1 MTQGPDAQR
10 IAVRHV
16 LRETAALV
24 NGSGPLEPILA
35 AVTERLMLAAHAVD
49 VSIAVGSG
57 GVWQR
62 RWRRT
67 LSGFAACADPV
78 DDALARAVLADGTSL
93 VAGSRAYS
101 ALHDDGRVI
110 GAVWMESPAH
120 DYDDDALALCDAF
133 AGYLSLALQMS
144 ALHDRTRDLEALI
157 VVDPLTGVSN
167 RRAFDAALEKG
178 WSRAIRTK
186 KPLAVALLDVDHFKA
201 YNDTYGHPAGDACL
215 KRIAEACKAS
225 VVRTGD
231 CFARYGGEEF
241 AVVIADADEHA
252 AATVAERLRAA
263 VEALRIPHS
272 GTEPGI
278 VTVSVGVVSMRARRK
293 SPPRELVERADRAL
307 YRAKG
312 TGRNRVVTV
321 DPATGD
327 PAEHAPVRTVAAT
340 NLPPATSSLI
350 GRDDDIA
357 RVTDLLA
364 SYRVVTLIGAGG
376 VGKTSLALEI
386 ARRRAGAEFDGVYL
400 VELASV
406 VDDANVV
413 AAFASLFGVEQ
424 HAGRSPLAALVAAL
438 RDRRVLLV
446 VDNCEHVL
454 ARVTQTIASIVAGAS
469 GVSVL
474 ATSRE
479 LLGIAEEATYR
490 VPPLAV
496 PAASAATS
504 AADAAAYSAV
514 NLFVERARTADG
526 AFVLDDANAPAI
538 AEICRRLDGIA
549 LAIELAAARVRAI
562 DVGRIA
568 ELLNSRFRLLSG
580 GNRTAL
586 PHHQTLRA
594 TIDWSYELL
603 GLAERTLFAR
613 LAAFV
618 GGFTL
623 DAILNVCT
631 DGELEPESAIGALSA
646 LVDKSLVVFES
657 PRYRLLESTRE
668 YAGERLD
675 TTGERD
681 LVARGH
687 ALYYRGLVDRL
698 SLDEGQGSYRRWV
711 APLLEDLDNVRA
723 ALEWSL
729 GAGNDVYAGA
739 AICAALVETSSL
751 GRWSEWA
758 AWNGRALEALANADA
773 PFVRGRLLTR
783 RAELAAR
790 YGAFGDGEAREAT
803 REAHLLLETA
813 PQTKWR
819 LEALNAYA
827 DALIRAERFADALP
841 VARTGL
847 EVARTT
853 HDFVY
858 QASFLRRLGSL
869 LASSDPAESLAMYE
883 ESISLCRVLDNDF
896 GLALS
901 YDGMSSLHFT
911 CGRVDE
917 AIATARLA
925 CNVRREMGDRRGL
938 LYSLADLAQV
948 SLVRGYTDGVTEA
961 LREALDLVR
970 TTENT
975 LGLALVMQ
983 GTAAFALVSGA
994 AEIAARLTGYAD
1006 ASFASL
1012 GSARTSLA
1020 AQLRRTLAADLRAAL
1035 PAERLDLL
1043 LQRGAQLE
1051 APVAQADAAAVLAA
1065 AP

>member
-57 GVWQR
+57 GAWLR

-67 LSGFAACADPV
+67 QTGFSVCEDPV

-110 GAVWMESPAH
+110 GAVWIQSPAH

-167 RRAFDAALEKG
+167 RRAFDNALEKG
-178 WSRAIRTK
+178 WTRAIRTK

-225 VVRTGD
+225 VVRTTD

-241 AVVIADADEHA
+241 AVVLTDADEHA

-263 VEALRIPHS
+263 VEALRISHS
-272 GTEPGI
+272 GSEAGI
-278 VTVSVGVVSMRARRK
+278 VTVSVGVVSMRAKRNV
-293 SPPRELVERADRAL
+293 PPRELVERADRAL

-327 PAEHAPVRTVAAT
+327 PAEHAPARAPVAT
-340 NLPPATSSLI
+340 NVPPTASSLI

-357 RVTDLLA
+357 RVSDLLA

-386 ARRRAGAEFDGVYL
+386 ARRRTGADYDGVYL

-406 VDDANVV
+406 ADDANVV
-413 AAFASLFGVEQ
+413 AAFAAHFGVEQ

-479 LLGIAEEATYR
+479 RLGIAEEATYR

-496 PAASAATS
+496 PGASAVTS
-504 AADAAAYSAV
+504 AADAASYSAV

-568 ELLNSRFRLLSG
+568 ELLDSRFRLLSG

-623 DAILNVCT
+623 DAILDVCT

-668 YAGERLD
+668 YACERLD
-675 TTGERD
+675 ATGERET
-681 LVARGH
+681 LARGH

-711 APLLEDLDNVRA
+711 APLLEDLDNIRA
-723 ALEWSL
+723 ALEWAL

-758 AWNGRALEALANADA
+758 AWNGRALDALAAADA
-773 PFVRGRLLTR
+773 PLLRGRLLTR

-790 YGAFGDGEAREAT
+790 YGAFGDGEARDAACEAQ
-803 REAHLLLETA
+803 RLLEAA

-827 DALIRAERFADALP
+827 DTLIRAERFDDALP

-869 LASSDPAESLAMYE
+869 LALSDPAESLAMYE

-901 YDGMSSLHFT
+901 YDGMSALHFT

-1020 AQLRRTLAADLRAAL
+1020 AQLRRALAADLRAAL